1 MVCICG
7 RIAQMAD
14 KRNQNPNTQE
24 VNKPLQGGEG
34 LIKNLTTSPES
45 DGDRESLLDQIVENP
60 QDGQSVQPAQDKQGG
75 KDDTK

>member
-1 MVCICG
+1 
-7 RIAQMAD
+7 MAD